1 MSKSKNENRHS
12 NYRNN
17 EGGSSAM
24 RVIAVLFFI
33 ILFAVGASM
42 YVNQNSALA
51 RVTLRSETLAD
62 KKAEANM
69 ANEDAKALQKK
80 VGTDAF
86 IEEMAR
92 NQLGMVKSGETV
104 FETES

>member
-1 MSKSKNENRHS
+1 MSKSKRENRRS
-12 NYRNN
+12 NYRSG
-17 EGGSSAM
+17 EGGSSAL

-33 ILFAVGASM
+33 LLFAVGASM

-69 ANEDAKALQKK
+69 SNEDAKALQKK
-80 VGTDAF
+80 VGTDTF
-86 IEEMAR
+86 I
-92 NQLGMVKSGETV
+92 KKWPETNSV
-104 FETES
+104 W

>member
-1 MSKSKNENRHS
+1 
-12 NYRNN
+12 
-17 EGGSSAM
+17 M

-42 YVNQNSALA
+42 YINQNASLA
-51 RVTLRSETLAD
+51 RVTSRSDALAE
-62 KKAEANM
+62 KAAEASM
-69 ANEDAKALQKK
+69 ENEDAKALQKK
-80 VGTDAF
+80 VGTDTF

-104 FETES
+104 FETEK

>member
-1 MSKSKNENRHS
+1 MSKSKRENRRS
-12 NYRNN
+12 NYRSS
-17 EGGSSAM
+17 EGGSSAL

-42 YVNQNSALA
+42 YVNQNSALS
-51 RVTLRSETLAD
+51 RVTLRSELLAD

-80 VGTDAF
+80 VGTDTF

-104 FETES
+104 FETEN